1 MASQTRAK
9 SRQRGKRAEKQE
21 EVTGLIKVDDDESQS
36 ENESQSESESES
48 LLIQLEKILDVKL
61 EVLKEGLATKECISS
76 LRDTIL
82 KQAEIIDKLEAR
94 VVLLESYVKQVEKN
108 EREVKHLSEDY
119 LGHDSKIDQL
129 ERKCDDMEQYQRR
142 LCLRIN
148 GVECEDDETAEDCL
162 EKVKSIIKK
171 DLEVNIPETAF
182 DRAHRIG
189 NIHQDS
195 TSGKK
200 YKPIIVKFTT
210 WRQRTMVFRARK
222 KTRKVRVS
230 MDLTKKRI
238 KLLEKAND
246 MLVGVEN
253 CFAMADVNCRLH
265 VKLDDGFH
273 AFETETDLMELI
285 KYV

>member
-9 SRQRGKRAEKQE
+9 TKRRAEQHVE
-21 EVTGLIKVDDDESQS
+21 DTGLTNVDDVDDESQS
-36 ENESQSESESES
+36 EDVSQSESGSDL
-48 LLIQLEKILDVKL
+48 LLIQIEKVLDAKL
-61 EVLKEGLATKECISS
+61 AVLKEDLATKECIAS

-82 KQAEIIDKLEAR
+82 EQAQTIDKLEAR
-94 VVLLESYVKQVEKN
+94 IVLLESYVNQIEKN
-108 EREVKHLSEDY
+108 KREVKHLSEDCFE
-119 LGHDSKIDQL
+119 HDSKIDEL

-189 NIHQDS
+189 KIHQDD

-200 YKPIIVKFTT
+200 SQSIIVRFTT

-222 KTRKVRVS
+222 KTRKVRIS
-230 MDLTKKRI
+230 MDLTRRRI
-238 KLLEKAND
+238 KLLEQANN
-246 MLVGVEN
+246 MLDGVGN
-253 CFAMADVNCRLH
+253 CYTMADVNCRLH

-273 AFETETDLMELI
+273 AFETETELMELL